1 MELGPNGRIGVCWI
15 KMTWMEKEDM
25 NVRGT
30 VEGTWLGLDVLRTGQ
45 YNAEKWNLR
54 NRKNDGTINRKKE
67 RQNMN
72 EVPCWGE
79 ADEAE

>member
-1 MELGPNGRIGVCWI
+1 
-15 KMTWMEKEDM
+15 MEKEDM

-54 NRKNDGTINRKKE
+54 NRKSDGTINRKKE

>member
-1 MELGPNGRIGVCWI
+1 
-15 KMTWMEKEDM
+15 MEKEDM

-30 VEGTWLGLDVLRTGQ
+30 VEDTWLGLDVLRNGQ

-54 NRKNDGTINRKKE
+54 NRKSDGTVNRKKE
-67 RQNMN
+67 RRNMN
-72 EVPCWGE
+72 EVPSWGE

>member
-1 MELGPNGRIGVCWI
+1 
-15 KMTWMEKEDM
+15 MEKEDM

-30 VEGTWLGLDVLRTGQ
+30 VEGTWLGLDVLRKGQ

-54 NRKNDGTINRKKE
+54 NRKSDGTINRKKE